1 MMYRKLKR
9 KFSIDATQL
18 SVRPYVAWYVR
29 WSIFVPFVLAAAG
42 LAWWAYDSGL
52 EFAGFHRGQTQQELE
67 KLHAQVITLSQE
79 NGTLNSKVAQYEQQ
93 IQIDRASSQ
102 ETTKQLKNLND
113 ENAHLQ
119 EDLAFFQNLTETRGK
134 QGELGIHRLKLEHDL
149 IPGEYRVR
157 MLLVQSGQRAK
168 QFVGSYQ
175 FVATL
180 LENGQRTTQVF
191 PAMNEV
197 NAQFKLDFKYYQ
209 RIEQT
214 LHFPTGSQLES
225 VQVRVF
231 ESDAHEPKVRQNVS
245 PS

>member
-1 MMYRKLKR
+1 MRFRKLKR

-29 WSIFVPFVLAAAG
+29 WSMYIPFVLAAAA

-67 KLHAQVITLSQE
+67 KLRSQVDNLNQE
-79 NGTLNSKVAQYEQQ
+79 NATLAKKVAQYEQQ
-93 IQIDRASSQ
+93 IQIDQASNL
-102 ETTKQLKNLND
+102 ETGKQLKNLND

-134 QGELGIHRLKLEHDL
+134 EGELGIHRLKLEHDS
-149 IPGEYRVR
+149 IPGDYRLR

-168 QFVGSYQ
+168 QFVGSFQ
-175 FVATL
+175 LVATVVD
-180 LENGQRTTQVF
+180 NGQRTTQIF
-191 PAMNEV
+191 PSAV
-197 NAQFKLDFKYYQ
+197 GGDAQFKLNFKYYQ
-209 RIEQT
+209 RIDQT
-214 LHFPTGSQLES
+214 MHMSATAELES

-231 ESDAHEPKVRQNVS
+231 ESDAHEPKVKQSVS
-245 PS
+245 PT

>member
-29 WSIFVPFVLAAAG
+29 WGMFLPFVLAAAG

-52 EFAGFHRGQTQQELE
+52 EFAGFHRGQTQQELQQ
-67 KLHAQVITLSQE
+67 LHTQVTTLSQE
-79 NGTLNSKVAQYEQQ
+79 NIALNSKVAQYEQQ
-93 IQIDRASSQ
+93 IQINQASNL
-102 ETTKQLKNLND
+102 EIAKQLKNLND
-113 ENAHLQ
+113 ENAHLR

-134 QGELGIHRLKLEHDL
+134 EGELAIHRLRLEHDSM
-149 IPGEYRVR
+149 PGEYRVR

-175 FVATL
+175 LVATVL
-180 LENGQRTTQVF
+180 DNGQRTTQIF
-191 PAMNEV
+191 PATGEV
-197 NAQFKLDFKYYQ
+197 DAQFKLNFKYYQ

-214 LHFPTGSQLES
+214 LHLPAAVQLES

-231 ESDAHEPKVRQNVS
+231 ELDAREPKVRQNVS
-245 PS
+245 PA